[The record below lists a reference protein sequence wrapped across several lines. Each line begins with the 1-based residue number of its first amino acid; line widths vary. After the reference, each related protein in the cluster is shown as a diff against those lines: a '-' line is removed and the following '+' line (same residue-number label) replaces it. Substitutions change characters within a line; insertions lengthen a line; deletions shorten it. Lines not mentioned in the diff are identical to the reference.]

1 MLKHRLLIGV
11 LALALLGLQA
21 RLWLG
26 EGGAGHVAELSQRL
40 ARLQAENQVQGR
52 RNALLRAEIHSLKGG
67 LDAVEDLARSEL
79 GMIKK
84 GETFFLLAED

>member
-1 MLKHRLLIGV
+1 MTKRRLFIAI
-11 LALALLGLQA
+11 LALVLLGLQA

-26 EGGAGHVAELSQRL
+26 EGGVAQLAELGERV
-40 ARLQAENQVQGR
+40 ARLQAENAVGQR
-52 RNALLRAEIHSLKGG
+52 RNAILRAEIQDLKEG

-79 GMIKK
+79 GLIRK

>member
-1 MLKHRLLIGV
+1 MTKRRLFIAI
-11 LALALLGLQA
+11 LALLLLGLQA

-26 EGGAGHVAELSQRL
+26 EGGAVQLAELGERVE
-40 ARLQAENQVQGR
+40 RLQAENAVGQR
-52 RNALLRAEIHSLKGG
+52 RNAILRAEIQDLKEG

-79 GMIKK
+79 GLIRK